1 MHLRQRRQTRSPLC
15 FLHPSPLQDNEL
27 KVSALKTV
35 EETLAASS
43 NPQDGILLL
52 AIVDSLKLALRSGNS
67 RVSAAALSCGVA
79 LFETLGKR
87 ADDGQEARRTLHTAL
102 SDLVPAPG
110 IIAYLGDNKETTRV
124 VAGKAMLEA
133 GNAAASVDRSAHE
146 EQPLLSYLDKAVK
159 EQGFGSKNARTRE
172 QVRKIV

>member
-1 MHLRQRRQTRSPLC
+1 
-15 FLHPSPLQDNEL
+15 
-27 KVSALKTV
+27 V

-79 LFETLGKR
+79 LFESLGKR
-87 ADDGQEARRTLHTAL
+87 ADGQEARRTLHTAL

-110 IIAYLGDNKETTRV
+110 IIAYLGDNKETTRA
-124 VAGKAMLEA
+124 VAGKAILEA
-133 GNAAASVDRSAHE
+133 GNAAASLDRSAHDE
-146 EQPLLSYLDKAVK
+146 EPLLSYLDKAVK

-172 QVRKIV
+172 QVRTMV